1 MNKILSRIKQQY
13 IRAECAVKK
22 KKTSTIDLIKD
33 MSDNLEA
40 YETKGFGKKISVRGG
55 FV

>member
-1 MNKILSRIKQQY
+1 MCRQ
-13 IRAECAVKK
+13 E

-33 MSDNLEA
+33 MSNNREA

-55 FV
+55 FA